1 MYENDHVEIAKYYH
15 MSISQT
21 TLINLGGTFLLLL
34 TNLTNCGTSK
44 QGKGETPSK
53 FKSIGCPSVR

>member
-34 TNLTNCGTSK
+34 LVNKLNK
-44 QGKGETPSK
+44 LWD
-53 FKSIGCPSVR
+53 I